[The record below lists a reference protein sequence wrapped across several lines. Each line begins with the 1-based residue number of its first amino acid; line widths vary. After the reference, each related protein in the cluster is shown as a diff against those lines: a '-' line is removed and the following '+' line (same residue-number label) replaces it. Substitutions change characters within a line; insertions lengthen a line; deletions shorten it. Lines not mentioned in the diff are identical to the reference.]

1 MQFINPSLGD
11 RMRYKRP
18 LLSSLL
24 FLLLCVTR
32 CIHVTLH
39 VALHLLNV
47 KKKKWYGYNTYT
59 PNGEWDDVT
68 ERMLR
73 SFTEGGHPVFRG
85 TSAFER
91 STFRSK
97 GGEKLSFHFCGGPLT
112 VEVVSRPITSFNK
125 LSIYGAV
132 ADMCE
137 ELASRISDYLVGTAK
152 LVAEDKPET
161 TVSPTNL
168 STTTNPLL
176 TCDWARRKLDARIR
190 TKIRKSSR

>member
-1 MQFINPSLGD
+1 MVTTNLEKGMSHGYFKKERSAPYQLSKERCKADEDESDQSLSSQEHHSLPSHSSIHATRLPWARLKMHKMQFINPSLGD

-18 LLSSLL
+18 LLCSVL

-85 TSAFER
+85 TSALER

-97 GGEKLSFHFCGGPLT
+97 GGEKT
-112 VEVVSRPITSFNK
+112 VFSLLWRSTNCWSCF
-125 LSIYGAV
+125 
-132 ADMCE
+132 
-137 ELASRISDYLVGTAK
+137 
-152 LVAEDKPET
+152 
-161 TVSPTNL
+161 SPYYF
-168 STTTNPLL
+168 PQ
-176 TCDWARRKLDARIR
+176 
-190 TKIRKSSR
+190 